1 MNDEIVTLGFK
12 SNECDRLEHENDQL
26 GHQLSSL
33 IDVFDKNTILND
45 ELSKSRRNVSELE
58 LLLENQNLQNNV
70 EDEEKSRMVLMIEQ
84 RDAKIKEKLTVVE
97 PEEPRL
103 FCGARNIVFS
113 SARPV
118 L

>member
-1 MNDEIVTLGFK
+1 MKLSRKKNLRNLHQTGAWAVGTAGQ
-12 SNECDRLEHENDQL
+12 HPPPPPPPPDQET
-26 GHQLSSL
+26 GK
-33 IDVFDKNTILND
+33 I
-45 ELSKSRRNVSELE
+45 
-58 LLLENQNLQNNV
+58 
-70 EDEEKSRMVLMIEQ
+70 